1 MKRPPLAGAFFVHML
16 KYKNHILLHLI
27 VFLWG
32 FTGILGKLINLDSLY
47 IVWYRVLIAFVVVL
61 VVALIF
67 KKAYVI
73 NDKRKLLQLF
83 IVGGIVGLHWLTF
96 YMSIQLSTASLG
108 VLCMSTATLHVAW
121 LEPLITKRPFSWGE
135 LILSLIVVYGIYYIS
150 GDFKATEYKALFYGL
165 TSAFLAALFAV
176 LNGQLVKNT
185 SALKITLYEMLA
197 AFVVLSIIMLFKGE
211 MTSALFAVT
220 WTDVLWLL
228 FLGIVCTAFAFL
240 AIVDVV
246 NHLGAFTVSLSINLE
261 PVYTFF
267 LAIIILNEHEIL
279 NTKFYVGA
287 TLIIAVVI
295 ANAILKARN
304 RRKAKRLLNKTALK

>member
-1 MKRPPLAGAFFVHML
+1 MKRPPLVGAFFML

-47 IVWYRVLIAFVVVL
+47 IVWYRVLIAFL
-61 VVALIF
+61 VVFCMALVF
-67 KKAYVI
+67 KKDYRVG
-73 NDKRKLLQLF
+73 NKKKLAQLF
-83 IVGGIVGLHWLTF
+83 VVGAIVGLHWLTF

-121 LEPLITKRPFSWGE
+121 LEPLITKRPFSWVE
-135 LILSLIVVYGIYYIS
+135 LVLSLVVVYGIYYIS
-150 GDFKATEYKALFYGL
+150 GDFKSTEYIALFYGL

-176 LNGQLVKNT
+176 LNAQLVKNT
-185 SALKITLYEMLA
+185 SALKITIYEMLA
-197 AFVVLSIIMLFKGE
+197 AFIVLTSIIIFQGK
-211 MTSALFAVT
+211 MTPAIFAVS
-220 WTDVLWLL
+220 WSDVFWLL

-246 NHLGAFTVSLSINLE
+246 NYLGAFTVSLSINLE
-261 PVYTFF
+261 PIYTFF
-267 LAIIILNEHEIL
+267 LAIIILHEHEVL

-287 TLIIAVVI
+287 TLIIVVVI
-295 ANAILKARN
+295 VNAILKAQI
-304 RRKAKRLLNKTALK
+304 RRKNKRLLKNTSLK